1 MPPRRR
7 ARRRRNAPIVP
18 ASFLRRRSTRWLI
31 AASITLAIGIILGA
45 IGGRLGGG
53 GSKTPTPAVATT
65 ATAPATG
72 DAPTATTVA
81 SGAISPPDLHPD
93 ASLLER
99 AAVTHIVDGDT
110 IDVRLGDRDER
121 VRYYGIDTPER
132 GKPCF
137 TEATDR
143 NRELAGDTVL
153 LLPDARERDRFGRL
167 LRYVFD
173 TRGDSIDAALIAEG
187 FAHAWTKDGSYLAT
201 LVALEAQAHVAGTGC
216 LWTQ

>member
-18 ASFLRRRSTRWLI
+18 GSFIRRRSTRWLI
-31 AASITLAIGIILGA
+31 AATITMSVAIILGVV
-45 IGGRLGGG
+45 GGRLGG
-53 GSKTPTPAVATT
+53 SSTPTPTPAVATT
-65 ATAPATG
+65 ATAPSTG
-72 DAPTATTVA
+72 AAPTVTAA
-81 SGAISPPDLHPD
+81 SGAISPPALHPD

-110 IDVRLGDRDER
+110 IDVRIGGRDER

-132 GKPCF
+132 GDPCYK
-137 TEATDR
+137 EATDR
-143 NRELAGDTVL
+143 NKALAGDTVL
-153 LLPDARERDRFGRL
+153 LLPDARDRDRGGRL

-173 TRGDSIDAALIAEG
+173 ERGESIDAALIAEG
-187 FAHAWTKDGSYLAT
+187 LAHAWTEDGSYLDT
-201 LVALEAQAHVAGTGC
+201 LVGLEAQAHAAALGC